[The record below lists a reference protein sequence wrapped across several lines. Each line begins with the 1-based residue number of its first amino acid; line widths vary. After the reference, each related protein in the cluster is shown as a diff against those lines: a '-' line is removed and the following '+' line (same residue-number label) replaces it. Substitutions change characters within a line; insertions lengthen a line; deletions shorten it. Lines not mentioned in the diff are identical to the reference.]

1 MATIPIK
8 SIFGKLAGF
17 TRATTTYPIE
27 RFLVPGGVIT
37 QALYMSTAA
46 GSETAVNIQGV
57 TDIETGS
64 TGTAAL
70 ATRGIT
76 TIPGGASTLYTL
88 AAPPAAGIRKS
99 FVATSTSTAVRNITS
114 ASHIIR
120 GVSGS
125 LSAGDSGIIVASS
138 AHTVLF
144 FTGLGQS
151 IELVSLSTAA
161 WACTSVSGYSS
172 LQTPLTTA

>member
-1 MATIPIK
+1 MAVIPIK

-17 TRATTTYPIE
+17 TRASTSYPIE
-27 RFLVPGGVIT
+27 RLVVPGGIIT
-37 QALYMSTAA
+37 TRLFMSTAE
-46 GSETAVNIQGV
+46 GSETILNIQGAS
-57 TDIETGS
+57 DIETGS

-76 TIPGGASTLYTL
+76 TVPGGASTLYTL
-88 AAPPAAGIRKS
+88 AAPPAAGIRKTFTS
-99 FVATSTSTAVRNITS
+99 ISTSTAIRNITS

-125 LSAGDSGIIVASS
+125 LVAGDSGIITASS
-138 AHTVLF
+138 AHTVMF
-144 FTGLGQS
+144 FTGQGQC

-172 LQTPLTTA
+172 LQTPLTTG